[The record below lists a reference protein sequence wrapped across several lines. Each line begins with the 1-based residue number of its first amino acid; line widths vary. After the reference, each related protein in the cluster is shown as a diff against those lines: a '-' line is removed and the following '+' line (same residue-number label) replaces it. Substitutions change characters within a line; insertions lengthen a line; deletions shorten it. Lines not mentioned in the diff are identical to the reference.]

1 VVCYLASLSKNN
13 YDPDF
18 YEFKPYEEENFE
30 PLEINLTKNKNIKE
44 EKETITYQE
53 NEDVWEFPK
62 QNMNLFLSWLI
73 QLKAGVIDTF
83 LKLKGFMNFGKMYA
97 TNNRVKEIKKKAS
110 FIILKSSL
118 HLFLVKVSELVL

>member
-1 VVCYLASLSKNN
+1 MKKLMSVVCYLASLTKNN

-53 NEDVWEFPK
+53 NEDV
-62 QNMNLFLSWLI
+62 
-73 QLKAGVIDTF
+73 
-83 LKLKGFMNFGKMYA
+83 
-97 TNNRVKEIKKKAS
+97 
-110 FIILKSSL
+110 
-118 HLFLVKVSELVL
+118 

>member
-1 VVCYLASLSKNN
+1 M
-13 YDPDF
+13 
-18 YEFKPYEEENFE
+18 
-30 PLEINLTKNKNIKE
+30 NI
-44 EKETITYQE
+44 
-53 NEDVWEFPK
+53 
-62 QNMNLFLSWLI
+62 FLSWLI

-118 HLFLVKVSELVL
+118 HLLFSQSVGIGALAPHKMRLKPHFQTSSVNYL